1 MAAEKLP
8 QVVFLGTNGWYDTA
22 ATGNAVCA
30 LVRTRRWDVV
40 LDAGNGFYKLD
51 RYVDG
56 KKPVFLFLSHFHID
70 HIAGL
75 HVLAK
80 FRLAAG
86 LTICGG
92 KGARRHLGRF
102 VNRPFSVP
110 LDKLPYPVKVLELPA
125 DRARLPF
132 RAESLPLVHA
142 DPVLGYRL
150 KLDGKVLSY
159 ITDTGPCPNALA
171 LARGADLLITEC
183 ANLPGEFNPGWPH
196 FNPETAGGLAAEAG
210 AGRLVMTH
218 FSAARYTSW
227 SARLKARSVARRE
240 FPRAEAARDGLRIA
254 I

>member
-1 MAAEKLP
+1 MAGEKLP

-30 LVRTRRWDVV
+30 LVRTRRWDIV
-40 LDAGNGFYKLD
+40 LDAGNGLYKLD
-51 RYVDG
+51 RYVEG
-56 KKPVFLFLSHFHID
+56 KKPVFLLLSHFHID

-125 DRARLPF
+125 DRASLPF
-132 RAESLPLVHA
+132 RADSLPLVHA

-150 KLDGKVLSY
+150 ELDGKVLSY

-183 ANLPGEFNPGWPH
+183 ANLPGEFNPRWPH
-196 FNPETAGGLAAEAG
+196 FSPETSAKLAVDSG
-210 AGRLVMTH
+210 AKSLVMTH
-218 FSAARYTSW
+218 FSAARYPANVKRALALRH
-227 SARLKARSVARRE
+227 ARKLFPAAKAAV
-240 FPRAEAARDGLRIA
+240 DGMKVTL
-254 I
+254 